1 MNPVFGGPFH
11 VRDETALPDA
21 ARPSSEDYAEWI
33 RQTLGTMKAGDAGI
47 LRLRRP
53 RPTAAFSPQDA
64 AHPLYDGA
72 RELARE
78 AGFAPIERGT
88 GGRLSIFD
96 EGAIGVTLL
105 APLHAPQETMMHRYE
120 RFAGA
125 IATALRSLD
134 VEARVGEL
142 PNEYCPGKFSINAA
156 GRVKLVGIA
165 QRMTSRGYQMGAV
178 IAVEHSAA
186 AREALTSVYQLM
198 ELPFDRGT
206 YGAVRDFAPHLS
218 HASVAQA
225 VVREIVATVA

>member
-33 RQTLGTMKAGDAGI
+33 RQTLGAMKAGDAGI

-72 RELARE
+72 RELARA

-125 IATALRSLD
+125 IATALRSLN

-198 ELPFDRGT
+198 GLPFDRGT

>member
-1 MNPVFGGPFH
+1 MNPDFGGPFH
-11 VRDETALPDA
+11 VSDETTLPEA

-64 AHPLYDGA
+64 AHPIYDGA
-72 RELARE
+72 RALARA

-105 APLHAPQETMMHRYE
+105 APLHAPQETMMRRYE

-125 IATALRSLD
+125 IATALRALD
-134 VEARVGEL
+134 VDVRVGEL
-142 PNEYCPGKFSINAA
+142 PNEYCPGRFSINAE

-165 QRMTSRGYQMGAV
+165 QRMTSRSYQMGAV
-178 IAVEHSAA
+178 IAVEHSVA
-186 AREALTSVYQLM
+186 AREALSSVYQLM

-206 YGAVRDFAPHLS
+206 YGAVCDFAPHLS
-218 HASVAQA
+218 HSQVAEV

>member
-11 VRDETALPDA
+11 VIDDTALPEA
-21 ARPSSEDYAEWI
+21 ARTSSEDYAEWL
-33 RQTLGTMKAGDAGI
+33 RQTLSNMTAGDAGI

-64 AHPLYDGA
+64 AHPRYEAA
-72 RELARE
+72 RALART

-96 EGAIGVTLL
+96 EAAIGVTLI
-105 APLHAPQETMMHRYE
+105 APLHAPQETMMRRYE
-120 RFAGA
+120 VFAGA
-125 IATALRSLD
+125 IAKALRVLD

-142 PNEYCPGKFSINAA
+142 PNEYCPGKFSINAE

-165 QRMTSRGYQMGAV
+165 QRMTSRSYQMGAV
-178 IAVEHSAA
+178 IAVEHSPA
-186 AREALTSVYQLM
+186 AREALSSVYGLM

-206 YGAVRDFAPHLS
+206 YGAVRDFGPHLS
-218 HASVAQA
+218 HSHVAEA